1 MPESLQDVRV
11 GLRSELAPM
20 FRLAWPVATAELGWM
35 AMGLVDLMMV
45 GRVSAEAI
53 GAVSIG
59 GNLFFAVAIFGMG
72 MLLGLDYVISH
83 ALGARRVD
91 DARAALVHGMYLG
104 GLLALA
110 LSALLFAL
118 PSRLQS
124 FGIQP
129 GVAREAGPYLRALT
143 CSMLPLLL
151 YTAVRRYLQ
160 ALGLVRAVMVALVSA
175 NVVNALVNWLL
186 VFGNLGFP
194 RLGAEGSGWA
204 TCASRVYLLF
214 FLLAYAA
221 WYEHRHGAGLALP
234 WRFDPQRFRQLVRL
248 GLPAAVQTVLEV
260 GVFATVTVLAG
271 SLAADQLAAHQI
283 ALSAAAFSWMVPLG
297 ISSAAAVRVGR
308 AVGRRDAA
316 AAVRAGWTAL
326 LLGAAFMTCSAIAFL
341 VVPRTII
348 GVFTSEPTVLQ
359 AGVALLAVAAVF
371 QLFDGV
377 QVVATG
383 ALRGAADTRTPMFAS
398 LIGYWVIGLP
408 LGYLLCF
415 ELGSGVVG
423 LWIGLSVALISV
435 AAALTAV
442 WSLRCRELVRDCA
455 ARHAASAAPP
465 AIGSAMVKQAPPPA
479 ASPTSMRP
487 P

>member
-1 MPESLQDVRV
+1 MSARLAELRA
-11 GLRSELAPM
+11 GLRSELGPM

-59 GNLFFAVAIFGMG
+59 SNLFFAVAIFGIG
-72 MLLGLDYVISH
+72 MLLGLDYLIAH

-91 DARAALVHGMYLG
+91 DARAALVHGLYLAA
-104 GLLALA
+104 LLAVV

-118 PSRLQS
+118 PSQLET

-129 GVAREAGPYLRALT
+129 AVAREAGPYLRALT

-175 NVVNALVNWLL
+175 NVVNALVNWILI
-186 VFGNLGFP
+186 FGNFGFP
-194 RLGAEGSGWA
+194 ALGAEGSGWA
-204 TCASRVYLLF
+204 TCASRVYLLL
-214 FLLAYAA
+214 FLLAYAG

-234 WRFDPQRFRQLVRL
+234 WRFEPQRFRQLLHL

-271 SLAADQLAAHQI
+271 RLAADQLAAHQI

-326 LLGAAFMTCSAIAFL
+326 LLGASFMTCSAIAF
-341 VVPRTII
+341 VTVPRHII
-348 GVFTSEPTVLQ
+348 GVFTSDPTVMQ

-383 ALRGAADTRTPMFAS
+383 ALRGAADTRTPMLAS
-398 LIGYWVIGLP
+398 LVGYWGIGLP
-408 LGYLLCF
+408 LGYALCF
-415 ELGSGVVG
+415 AFDVGVIG
-423 LWIGLSVALISV
+423 LWIGLSAALISV
-435 AAALTAV
+435 ATALTAV
-442 WSLRCRELVRDCA
+442 WSLRTRELVRECA
-455 ARHAASAAPP
+455 ARRAA
-465 AIGSAMVKQAPPPA
+465 
-479 ASPTSMRP
+479 
-487 P
+487 